1 MAKAGVKPVAV
12 EGVKAGVQA
21 GVKVGVQAGVRTGVL
36 AVNTEVMAEVERVV
50 VAYGETADWM
60 TQRQD
65 LPARSDTR

>member
-12 EGVKAGVQA
+12 EGVKA
-21 GVKVGVQAGVRTGVL
+21 GVQAGVRTGVL